1 MNDSPKRF
9 DAHPHYPGRCD
20 AGRIA
25 RGRHAL
31 EVGAPGARDQDVAAA
46 ARNGGARSSAR
57 NPYRLGRLGAALV
70 LACLAQGAF
79 PQKYPEKPIRF
90 VVAAGPGGSTDNLAR
105 LLGDRLLPQL
115 GQPLVYDNRPG
126 AGGIIAGEVVA
137 RAAPDG
143 YTLFF
148 STSAAIA
155 VSVSLYRKL
164 PYDPVRDF
172 TPIVLV
178 ATQPYMLIAHPASV
192 GSVKELIAAAK
203 ASPGKIAFSHTGVG
217 TGTHLAG
224 ELFMRVAQVKL
235 LSVPYRSIGQSL
247 TAVASGET
255 QLTFT
260 SVFSAWGLAKTG
272 RAKALAVSG
281 KARSPAAPQVP
292 TMAEAGLPG
301 YVSGNWYAMLA
312 PAGTPAAIVQM
323 LNRLVNAALQRPD
336 LRELLIAQGFE
347 PAGGSAQALGRFV
360 KTEIDE
366 NAALIKAAGIK
377 QQ

>member
-1 MNDSPKRF
+1 MLAINLCTQAPRSCRGHAKAALLPR
-9 DAHPHYPGRCD
+9 PGLHSRRC
-20 AGRIA
+20 G
-25 RGRHAL
+25 L
-31 EVGAPGARDQDVAAA
+31 AAA
-46 ARNGGARSSAR
+46 FALAAAVAGSPAAQEYPSK
-57 NPYRLGRLGAALV
+57 PVRL
-70 LACLAQGAF
+70 
-79 PQKYPEKPIRF
+79 

-105 LLGDRLLPQL
+105 LLGDRLLPAL
-115 GQPLVYDNRPG
+115 GQTLVFDNRPG

-143 YTLFF
+143 YTLLF

-172 TPIVLV
+172 APIVLL

-192 GSVKELIAAAK
+192 SSVKELIAAAR
-203 ASPGKIAFSHTGVG
+203 ADPGRIAFAHTGVG

-224 ELFMRVAQVKL
+224 ELFMSVAKVRL
-235 LSVPYRSIGQSL
+235 LSVPYKSIGQSL
-247 TAVASGET
+247 TAIASGET

-301 YVSGNWYAMLA
+301 YETGNWYALLA
-312 PAGTPAAIVQM
+312 PARTPERIVQR
-323 LNRLVNAALQRPD
+323 LNGAVNAVLDRTD
-336 LRELLIAQGFE
+336 VRELLVAQGFE
-347 PAGGSAQALGRFV
+347 PAGGSAEALGNFVRREIAQYAALV
-360 KTEIDE
+360 KT
-366 NAALIKAAGIK
+366 AGIK

>member
-1 MNDSPKRF
+1 
-9 DAHPHYPGRCD
+9 
-20 AGRIA
+20 
-25 RGRHAL
+25 
-31 EVGAPGARDQDVAAA
+31 
-46 ARNGGARSSAR
+46 
-57 NPYRLGRLGAALV
+57 LV
-70 LACLAQGAF
+70 LASLAQAAF

-105 LLGDRLLPQL
+105 ILGDRLLPQL

-172 TPIVLV
+172 APIVLI
-178 ATQPYMLIAHPASV
+178 ATQPYMLIAHPGSV
-192 GSVKELIAAAK
+192 SSVKELIAAAK

-301 YVSGNWYAMLA
+301 YISGNWYAMLA

-323 LNRLVNAALQRPD
+323 LNRQVNAALQRPD

-347 PAGGSAQALGRFV
+347 PAGGSAEALGRFV
-360 KTEIDE
+360 KTEIGE